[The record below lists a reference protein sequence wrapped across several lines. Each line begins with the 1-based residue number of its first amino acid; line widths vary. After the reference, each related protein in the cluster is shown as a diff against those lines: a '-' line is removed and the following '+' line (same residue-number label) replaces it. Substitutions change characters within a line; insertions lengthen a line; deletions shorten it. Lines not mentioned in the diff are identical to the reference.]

1 MEIKDVINKSLFFL
15 GSGFS
20 RPAGCKMSS
29 EMLDDIRTRIQSKT
43 DNVFSKIEKEGL
55 SFLLSCLSYH
65 CEWRSIQ
72 SGGKFIF
79 YPNIEELIL
88 LMRRIRDREN
98 YLPYPVT
105 GSWADKLIQ
114 LETEFNSWALKNDS
128 EINDLFSSIE
138 SKIKKKLLIQWLK
151 FEKTNLSYIDPLK
164 HFLQSYPHDKFCFDI
179 FSLNYDQIWENYFAE
194 TGLWMGFSNSKWI
207 GLDSAPELE
216 AEKRRINLYKLHGS
230 LNWIRDLAGDV
241 FEKEIWENQVRDES
255 EEKDEQILQDP
266 YIIFGQGIKTFSVE
280 PFFSLIY
287 HFKKLLREK
296 EYFFVIGYSFFDP
309 YINNLLVSATMG
321 TNKKI
326 ILINPKFGPDEIHME
341 IVKKVKNAS
350 QSGQNQFN
358 ECQFPEYQQILAV
371 YIKEI
376 QKNSFYSELPEYNLD
391 FVKPDSLFYIP
402 LKTEEFINRYFVDKG
417 SLLKKLIEKF
427 EDEIKKIE
435 QPFE

>member
-1 MEIKDVINKSLFFL
+1 MEIKEVINKSLFFL

-29 EMLDDIRTRIQSKT
+29 EMLDDIRTRIQGNT
-43 DNVFSKIEKEGL
+43 YNVFNNIEKEGL

-72 SGGKFIF
+72 SGGKFRF

-138 SKIKKKLLIQWLK
+138 SKIKKNLLIQWLK
-151 FEKTNLSYIDPLK
+151 FEKTNLSYITPLK
-164 HFLQSYPHDKFCFDI
+164 HFFQSYPHDEFCLDI
-179 FSLNYDQIWENYFAE
+179 FSLNYDQTLENYFAE
-194 TGLWMGFSNSKWI
+194 TGLWMGFSNGKWI
-207 GLDSAPELE
+207 GMDSAPDLE

-230 LNWIRDLAGDV
+230 MNWIRNLAGDV

-255 EEKDEQILQDP
+255 EENDEQILQYP

-287 HFKKLLREK
+287 QFKKSLREK
-296 EYFFVIGYSFFDP
+296 EYFFVVGYSFFDP

-326 ILINPKFGPDEIHME
+326 IIINPKFGPVRIQDNNKKTSSTSKTDE
-341 IVKKVKNAS
+341 
-350 QSGQNQFN
+350 NQFE
-358 ECQFPEYQQILAV
+358 ECQSPEYRQILAE

-376 QKNSFYSELPEYNLD
+376 QKNSFYSELPEYNVD

-402 LKTEEFINRYFVDKG
+402 LITEEFIKRYFANKG

-427 EDEIKKIE
+427 EDERKMIE